1 MRPFLYQLYTMRR
14 IVLYI
19 ACILF
24 GIAADRVC
32 GQERRPIDPQHPA
45 WLIHIDVWNNADP
58 QAIIDLIPEDIKPY
72 VIMNL
77 SMSCSY
83 DIALDM
89 YRKPQSALQTY
100 RSWASICCL
109 NNLWFTCQPASGG
122 HTHIMD
128 DDLETFESFFKDYKN
143 FLGWNYAEQFWGF
156 DEPGDKSSSTQL
168 SRIELFSKLVPMS
181 HQYGGFLTIS
191 FCGNIWSHALNPIG
205 MMKRNE
211 NLLQACKD
219 YPEAILWLYKYT
231 TSSCW
236 YSNESVTMGPFVSG
250 LAKNY
255 GVRYDNCGW
264 NGAMDAYFGENHGKK
279 YPAAAGI
286 APVLEQMCLNGACV
300 WDGPE
305 LIWTE
310 DFHEINRTNVGGYQH
325 RNWATFSNFDNV
337 WVDMFR
343 KVLDGTIHIAS
354 REEVI
359 GRTKIALIS
368 DKSKVDN
375 SSGSGSVEEN
385 KKAYATPDDLYDD
398 LYKSNDPLNKGDGY
412 YMDNMCY
419 YKSTGRFQT
428 IPALMPKKDCDSL
441 ALTIQTKVTRTQ
453 YDGGIT
459 WSTKSAKVRDFK
471 NKYPE
476 ISTGDMFVA
485 RHHNELVCY
494 TPYSYINRKTSS
506 KANVPLKYN
515 TCESLDLN
523 FPRFGHAVVKEFA
536 DHIDFYLNNYRS
548 DTVAAK
554 TDVITLNGAAE
565 KPSYT
570 YADRAG
576 THATITEEWDAA
588 EGKYVLNVS
597 HNGPLDLSIMCSGS
611 NTEDRLTDVL
621 ADAPLTDLPLQPED
635 RIGEI
640 IIEAEDM
647 DYKNIQQCVTDAY
660 NSNYR
665 NLRGHSGMGFMV
677 MGTDATAAL
686 KDSILIKFTGTYTV
700 TLKYRSDEG
709 STTSKV
715 SLGKNSKT
723 MSLKKTNNEWST
735 VSFTATIEEPGK
747 YAVKVGT
754 SGTKN
759 FYADYVMITPEDDV
773 VSVEAPMSAAGSVQ
787 PVGYTTLSG
796 VNIDSPQQGINIV
809 RMSDGSYRKIF
820 IR

>member
-1 MRPFLYQLYTMRR
+1 MKR
-14 IVLYI
+14 IVLFF
-19 ACILF
+19 ASALMCCLSF
-24 GIAADRVC
+24 VRVS

-89 YRKPQSALQTY
+89 YKKPQSALQTY

-122 HTHIMD
+122 HTHIKD
-128 DDLETFESFFKDYKN
+128 NDLETFESFFIDYKN

-156 DEPGDKSSSTQL
+156 DEPGDNSSSSQL
-168 SRIELFSKLVPMS
+168 DRIELFSKLVPMS

-205 MMKRNE
+205 MLKRNPAF
-211 NLLQACKD
+211 LQASKD

-236 YSNESVTMGPFVSG
+236 YNNESVTMSPFISG

-264 NGAMDAYFGENHGKK
+264 NGAMDAIFGENNGKK

-310 DFHEINRTNVGGYQH
+310 DFHEIGRTTVKGYQH
-325 RNWATFSNFDNV
+325 RNWTTFSNFDNV

-343 KVLDGTIHIAS
+343 KVIDGTIHIAS

-359 GRTKIALIS
+359 ARTKIAYVS
-368 DKSKVDN
+368 DGAKVN
-375 SSGSGSVEEN
+375 NATGSGSVEEN
-385 KKAYATPDDLYDD
+385 KQAYATPDDLYDD
-398 LYKSNDPLNKGDGY
+398 LYKSSDPMNRGNGNF
-412 YMDNMCY
+412 MDNLCY
-419 YKSTGRFQT
+419 YKSTGRYQT

-441 ALTIQTKVTRTQ
+441 ALTIPTKVTRLQ
-453 YDGGIT
+453 YSGNIV
-459 WSTKSAKVRDFK
+459 WSSKSAKVRDFK

-494 TPYSYINRKTSS
+494 TPYSYLNKKTSS
-506 KANVPLKYN
+506 KASVPLQYN
-515 TCESLDLN
+515 TCTSLELE
-523 FPRFGHAVVKEFA
+523 FPRFGHAVVKEYA
-536 DHIDFYLNNYRS
+536 DKVTFYLNNYRS
-548 DTVAAK
+548 DSTAAK
-554 TDVITLNGAAE
+554 IDVITINGASA
-565 KPSYT
+565 KPAYT
-570 YADRAG
+570 YANRA
-576 THATITEEWDAA
+576 ATNAVVTEEWD
-588 EGKYVLNVS
+588 ETVGKYIVKVK
-597 HNGPLDLSIMCSGS
+597 HNGPVDLSISCSGE
-611 NTEDRLTDVL
+611 TTDGRRTDIL
-621 ADAPLTDLPLQPED
+621 DDSALTDLPRQPED
-635 RIGEI
+635 RVGEI

-647 DYKNIQQCVTDAY
+647 DYKSIEQCVTDAY

-665 NLRGHSGMGFMV
+665 NLRGHSGMGFVV
-677 MGTDATAAL
+677 MGTNSLGAL
-686 KDSILIKFTGTYTV
+686 LDSVLVKFPGTYTV
-700 TLKYRSDEG
+700 TLKYRSDSG
-709 STTSKV
+709 QATGKV
-715 SLGKNSKT
+715 TFGKSSKT
-723 MSLKKTNNEWST
+723 FSLRKTNNEWST
-735 VSFTATIEEPGK
+735 VSYDVTIDEPGK
-747 YAVKVGT
+747 YALKLGT
-754 SGTKN
+754 SGTRS
-759 FYADYVMITPEDDV
+759 FFADLLMLTPGED
-773 VSVEAPMSAAGSVQ
+773 VSSIEGPFASSVAVS
-787 PVGYTTLSG
+787 PVTYTTLSG
-796 VNIDSPQQGINIV
+796 VTVDGPQQGINLV
-809 RMSDGSYRKIF
+809 RMSDGSVKKVYIP
-820 IR
+820 